1 MGGPSA
7 VVVEVPQ
14 NAQLRVSREQ
24 AVWIAVAVEG
34 LKADL
39 RTRMSTK
46 WHFEDVRTRVDV
58 GSSGGEGICLQG
70 S

>member
-1 MGGPSA
+1 MVA
-7 VVVEVPQ
+7 EVPQ
-14 NAQLRVSREQ
+14 NAQSSVSGEQ
-24 AVWIAVAVEG
+24 VVWIAVAVEG
-34 LKADL
+34 LKANF

-58 GSSGGEGICLQG
+58 GSSDGEGICCRVV